1 MPVGGKANP
10 LLGKR
15 GRANSVTTWSP
26 LSTENHWRKMSALSL
41 EDLFSQTQRLSTVK
55 YVYVHVTEGEDIGF
69 EGRSYRIAEELL
81 DYQGR
86 KVLYLNSEASGVS
99 FCDRSY
105 AMHLGSINVKGY
117 VVKWKY
123 GTNEKGEAL
132 SQIEPI
138 TDEGEQREIRK
149 FLKVRYNVSAV
160 RFE

>member
-1 MPVGGKANP
+1 
-10 LLGKR
+10 
-15 GRANSVTTWSP
+15 
-26 LSTENHWRKMSALSL
+26 MSALIPESL
-41 EDLFSQTQRLSTVK
+41 ISQILRLSVMK
-55 YVYVHVTEGEDIGF
+55 RIYVHVNEGEDIGF

-117 VVKWKY
+117 VVRWRY
-123 GTNEKGEAL
+123 GTNEKGETL
-132 SQIEPI
+132 SEIEPV
-138 TDEGEQREIRK
+138 TDEGEQREINK
-149 FLKVRYNVSAV
+149 LLKVRYNVPAV

>member
-1 MPVGGKANP
+1 MN
-10 LLGKR
+10 
-15 GRANSVTTWSP
+15 
-26 LSTENHWRKMSALSL
+26 
-41 EDLFSQTQRLSTVK
+41 

-81 DYQGR
+81 DYKGR

-117 VVKWKY
+117 VVRWKC

-132 SQIEPI
+132 SEIEPI
-138 TDEGEQREIRK
+138 TDDGEQREISK
-149 FLKVRYNVSAV
+149 LLKVRYNVSAV